1 MYPRPPAETLSM
13 CSKRSMFALDRCF
26 AAGWTAENCALQPPP
41 LYCPGTCVYVNVYAC
56 MHIHASVCEHE
67 YGYVCVYSCVCVC
80 VCVCITHTYIPALL
94 SHQHLSLGDTLYHV
108 LRRFTI
114 IYDPLCSAFW
124 YTRTFSGRL
133 NANIFL
139 ARSSSSVHA
148 GARGPEAGHA
158 PRRRV

>member
-13 CSKRSMFALDRCF
+13 CSKRCMSALDRCP

-41 LYCPGTCVYVNVYAC
+41 LYYPGTCVHVNVYAC
-56 MHIHASVCEHE
+56 MHIHV
-67 YGYVCVYSCVCVC
+67 CVCVC
-80 VCVCITHTYIPALL
+80 VCVLHIHIYLL
-94 SHQHLSLGDTLYHV
+94 CCLISTRDTLYHV
-108 LRRFTI
+108 LRGFTI
-114 IYDPLCSAFW
+114 IYDPLHSAFW

-139 ARSSSSVHA
+139 AGSSSYVHA